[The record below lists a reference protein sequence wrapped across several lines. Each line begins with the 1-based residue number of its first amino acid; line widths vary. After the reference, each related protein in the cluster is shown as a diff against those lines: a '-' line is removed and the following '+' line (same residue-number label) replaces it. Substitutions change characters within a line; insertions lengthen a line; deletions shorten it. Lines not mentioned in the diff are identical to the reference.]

1 MRFTSLLALSCVL
14 MLSLSA
20 CSTFGKSDEEAQAQS
35 DKVIEKIKDQK
46 DQANADTVETMY
58 NRAAAKMDAGE
69 YSMAAQLFDDVEREY
84 PYSSWATRAQLMAG
98 YAHYRDLKYDD
109 ALLALDRFIQ
119 LHPGDESIDYAY
131 YLKSLCYYEQISDV
145 RRDQKMTELAL
156 DSLIQVTE
164 RFPETRYARD
174 ASLKI
179 DLTLD
184 HLAGKEMEIGR
195 YYLIRKQ
202 YQAAINR
209 FQLVVKDYQTT
220 THVPEALHRLT
231 ETYLALGIRP
241 EAEKTAAVL
250 GHNYPSSQ
258 WYRDS
263 YTLLT
268 GQTLDEGA
276 APKKKSIYD
285 KTIGRI
291 F

>member
-1 MRFTSLLALSCVL
+1 MRFVPIFALSCVL

-20 CSTFGKSDEEAQAQS
+20 CSTFGKSDSEAKTQS
-35 DKVIEKIKDQK
+35 DQVIEKIKDKK
-46 DQANADTVETMY
+46 DKATADTVEDMY
-58 NRAAAKMDAGE
+58 NRAAAKMDEGA
-69 YSMAAQLFDDVEREY
+69 YKAAAKLFDDVEREF

-98 YAHYRDLKYDD
+98 YAHYRDISYDD

-156 DSLIQVTE
+156 DSLIQITE
-164 RFPETRYARD
+164 RFPDTRYARD

-195 YYLIRKQ
+195 YYLIRNQ

-209 FQLVVKDYQTT
+209 FQLVVNDYQTT

-241 EAEKTAAVL
+241 EAEKAAAVL

-268 GQTLDEGA
+268 GQVLDDEN
-276 APKKKSIYD
+276 APQEKSIYD